1 MSEKVVAD
9 GLVVIMQYT
18 LRGDDGEVLDA
29 STPDDPMAYLHGAE
43 NIVPGLENAL
53 LGKGIGFKGKVVVS
67 PEDGY
72 GERDEDDEPDV
83 IPRKAFPPDMEIE
96 PGMTFMAEG
105 PDNEHAPIWV
115 VAVEG
120 DKILVDSQHPL
131 AGKTLHFEVEILG
144 IRPAT
149 KDELAHGHPHGPD
162 GHSGHG
168 HAH

>member
-1 MSEKVVAD
+1 MSEPLIAD
-9 GLVVIMQYT
+9 GQVVIMQYT

-53 LGKGIGFKGKVVVS
+53 TGKGVGFKGKVVVS
-67 PEDGY
+67 AEDGY

-105 PDNEHAPIWV
+105 PNDEHAPIWV
-115 VAVEG
+115 IGVEG
-120 DKILVDSQHPL
+120 DKVIVDSQHPL
-131 AGKTLHFEVEILG
+131 AGKTLHFEVEILA

-162 GHSGHG
+162 GHGH
-168 HAH
+168 HH

>member
-1 MSEKVVAD
+1 MPEQLIAD
-9 GLVVIMQYT
+9 GQVVIMQYT

-43 NIVPGLENAL
+43 NIVPGLESAL
-53 LGKGIGFKGKVVVS
+53 AGKAVGFKGKVVVA

-115 VAVEG
+115 VAVDG
-120 DKILVDSQHPL
+120 DKIMVDSQHPL

-162 GHSGHG
+162 GHSH
-168 HAH
+168 HHH